1 MPVYH
6 LQNVLNGGEITPLM
20 RGRVDQPRYQTG
32 AQTMHN
38 MVPMPQGGV
47 TRRPGT
53 RFLGMASGDRCRF
66 IPFVFSATQ
75 GRMLEFGDHVM
86 HVWLPDGTQV
96 DKSFASPFAAAD
108 LAAIRYAQSADVIY
122 FAHPDYAPCKLSRH
136 ADDDWRFASLLFL
149 PGIAAPTGL
158 SGSIVDRGANNGS
171 ATRTYTYVVTAVD
184 EETGQESSASAEF
197 SITAKSLDSMEYII
211 RLTWAPS
218 AGASYYRIYKKKHG
232 MFGYIGRADSAG
244 GGEIAGLKMG
254 ALTCGISK
262 FAGSI
267 TRTVVNGNGH
277 VASTDSTGKLSVA
290 ASASQNAF
298 IIGGQAFVRVTKTT
312 KTTTWVHLL
321 SGWQDSTTTSESY
334 FWIMIPCE
342 DDDPSGT
349 YSSYT
354 TGQLGNN
361 AAYPSGIVGSYSVTP
376 IFDGSKGTF
385 DDENIGADTTDTPPE
400 HENPFADGNYPSQVF
415 FHQQRLGFAAS
426 NKKPITIW
434 LSRTGDF
441 EIMASS
447 TPPRDDDAIT
457 ATLASTQANRI
468 VWLQPDRQAM
478 AFGTEGSEWTLK
490 ASEGVALTPS
500 NISFELQTTIGGD
513 DAVQAMSVGG
523 AVLFVQRGSKS
534 VRQLAYNYSADKY
547 LPQDLNLLARHV
559 LADTNIVAWAYQQE
573 PHSSIWC
580 VLADGSMA
588 GLTYMPEHEVV
599 GWHRH
604 TTEGQIRDVAAI
616 PGTPD
621 DQVWLLV
628 ERPCGLCVE
637 RFETFFDSDNL
648 TDANFLDSALRYDGP
663 PKAEFFGL
671 DHLAGQTVQAFAD
684 GSTIDALTVGADGSL
699 VLPRPASSVLVGLP
713 AHSRLALNLPEVNT
727 QKGSS
732 VLKGRKVSGVRFRVY
747 RSMSFQAGFGVHL
760 HPVIDRQIRGGSFQ
774 TTPFY
779 TEGTDLHM
787 ETCAGWTDT
796 TPLTIEVCT
805 PTPLTILSILTAMDI
820 APFSGKGG
828 N

>member
-158 SGSIVDRGANNGS
+158 SGSIVDRGANNGD

-184 EETGQESSASAEF
+184 EETGQESNPSAEF
-197 SITAKSLDSMEYII
+197 SINAKSLDSMEYII
-211 RLTWAPS
+211 RLTWEAS
-218 AGASYYRIYKKKHG
+218 AGASYYRVYKKKYG
-232 MFGYIGRADSAG
+232 VFGYIGRS
-244 GGEIAGLKMG
+244 G
-254 ALTCGISK
+254 AE
-262 FAGSI
+262 
-267 TRTVVNGNGH
+267 R
-277 VASTDSTGKLSVA
+277 
-290 ASASQNAF
+290 
-298 IIGGQAFVRVTKTT
+298 
-312 KTTTWVHLL
+312 
-321 SGWQDSTTTSESY
+321 
-334 FWIMIPCE
+334 
-342 DDDPSGT
+342 
-349 YSSYT
+349 
-354 TGQLGNN
+354 
-361 AAYPSGIVGSYSVTP
+361 
-376 IFDGSKGTF
+376 TF
-385 DDENIGADTTDTPPE
+385 DDENIGADTSDTPPK
-400 HENPFADGNYPSQVF
+400 HENPFADGNYPSQAF

-468 VWLQPDRQAM
+468 VWLQPDRQAL

-523 AVLFVQRGSKS
+523 SVLFLQRGSKS

-547 LPQDLNLLARHV
+547 LPQDLNLLARHI
-559 LADTNIVAWAYQQE
+559 LADTSIVAWAYQQE

>member
-108 LAAIRYAQSADVIY
+108 LADLRFAQSADVIY

-136 ADDDWRFASLLFL
+136 ADDDWRFTTLTFVPDVS
-149 PGIAAPTGL
+149 APTGL

-184 EETGQESSASAEF
+184 EATGQESSPSAEF

-211 RLTWAPS
+211 RLTWAAS
-218 AGASYYRIYKKKHG
+218 AGASYYRVYKKKYG
-232 MFGYIGRADSAG
+232 VFGYIGRS
-244 GGEIAGLKMG
+244 
-254 ALTCGISK
+254 
-262 FAGSI
+262 GSE
-267 TRTVVNGNGH
+267 H
-277 VASTDSTGKLSVA
+277 
-290 ASASQNAF
+290 
-298 IIGGQAFVRVTKTT
+298 
-312 KTTTWVHLL
+312 
-321 SGWQDSTTTSESY
+321 
-334 FWIMIPCE
+334 
-342 DDDPSGT
+342 
-349 YSSYT
+349 
-354 TGQLGNN
+354 
-361 AAYPSGIVGSYSVTP
+361 
-376 IFDGSKGTF
+376 TF

-468 VWLQPDRQAM
+468 VWLQPDRQALT
-478 AFGTEGSEWTLK
+478 FGTEGSEWTLK

-523 AVLFVQRGSKS
+523 SVLFLQRGSKS

-559 LADTNIVAWAYQQE
+559 LADTNIIVWAYQQE

-663 PKAEFFGL
+663 PKADFFGL

-684 GSTIDALTVGADGSL
+684 GSTIDALAIGADGSL
-699 VLPRPASSVLVGLP
+699 VLPRPAGSVLVGLP
-713 AHSRLALNLPEVNT
+713 VHSRLALNLPEVNT
-727 QKGSS
+727 QEGSS
-732 VLKGRKVSGVRFRVY
+732 VLKGRKITGVRFRVY

>member
-108 LAAIRYAQSADVIY
+108 LADLRFAQSADVIY

-232 MFGYIGRADSAG
+232 MFGYIGRS
-244 GGEIAGLKMG
+244 G
-254 ALTCGISK
+254 AE
-262 FAGSI
+262 
-267 TRTVVNGNGH
+267 R
-277 VASTDSTGKLSVA
+277 
-290 ASASQNAF
+290 
-298 IIGGQAFVRVTKTT
+298 
-312 KTTTWVHLL
+312 
-321 SGWQDSTTTSESY
+321 
-334 FWIMIPCE
+334 
-342 DDDPSGT
+342 
-349 YSSYT
+349 
-354 TGQLGNN
+354 
-361 AAYPSGIVGSYSVTP
+361 
-376 IFDGSKGTF
+376 TF
-385 DDENIGADTTDTPPE
+385 DDENIGADTSDTPPK

-468 VWLQPDRQAM
+468 VWLQPDRQAL

-523 AVLFVQRGSKS
+523 SVLFLQRGSKS

-727 QKGSS
+727 QEGSS

>member
-108 LAAIRYAQSADVIY
+108 LADLRFAQSADVIY
-122 FAHPDYAPCKLSRH
+122 FAHSKYQPRKLSRH

-158 SGSIVDRGANNGS
+158 SGSIVDRGANNGD

-184 EETGQESSASAEF
+184 EETGQESNPSAEF
-197 SITAKSLDSMEYII
+197 SINAKSLDSMEYII
-211 RLTWAPS
+211 RLTWEAS
-218 AGASYYRIYKKKHG
+218 AGASYYRVYKKKYG
-232 MFGYIGRADSAG
+232 VFGYIGRS
-244 GGEIAGLKMG
+244 G
-254 ALTCGISK
+254 AE
-262 FAGSI
+262 
-267 TRTVVNGNGH
+267 R
-277 VASTDSTGKLSVA
+277 
-290 ASASQNAF
+290 
-298 IIGGQAFVRVTKTT
+298 
-312 KTTTWVHLL
+312 
-321 SGWQDSTTTSESY
+321 
-334 FWIMIPCE
+334 
-342 DDDPSGT
+342 
-349 YSSYT
+349 
-354 TGQLGNN
+354 
-361 AAYPSGIVGSYSVTP
+361 
-376 IFDGSKGTF
+376 TF
-385 DDENIGADTTDTPPE
+385 DDENIGADTSDTPPK

-468 VWLQPDRQAM
+468 VWLQPDRQAL

-523 AVLFVQRGSKS
+523 SVLFLQRGSKS

-684 GSTIDALTVGADGSL
+684 GSTIDAITVGADGSL

-727 QKGSS
+727 QEGSS

-774 TTPFY
+774 TAPFY
-779 TEGTDLHM
+779 TEGTDLHI

-796 TPLTIEVCT
+796 TPLTIDVRT